1 MNWEETESHLSKT
14 FTFKNFI
21 EAFSWMTAVAIEVEK
36 LNHHPEWQNVYNS
49 VVVKLSTHDA
59 GNVVTEKDRA
69 LAEKMDQHFSRF
81 V

>member
-49 VVVKLSTHDA
+49 VEVKLSTHDA

-69 LAEKMDQHFSRF
+69 LAKKMDQHFSRF

>member
-21 EAFSWMTAVAIEVEK
+21 EAFSWMTAVAIEAEK

-59 GNVVTEKDRA
+59 GNVVTEKDRD
-69 LAEKMDQHFSRF
+69 LAKKMDQHFSRF